1 MLGVC
6 SSSSVCPSHV
16 ERAGRITERGHDR
29 IFAAASLVRF
39 SVSPSRLVDDLAL
52 GDELLP
58 IFGMVLESP
67 CLEGGDGNIVGQ
79 ARLILSAVALSV
91 SVVISQSFLFGLEG
105 ESALCSSVYVSH
117 PHYP

>member
-1 MLGVC
+1 
-6 SSSSVCPSHV
+6 
-16 ERAGRITERGHDR
+16 
-29 IFAAASLVRF
+29 LVH
-39 SVSPSRLVDDLAL
+39 DLAFPDDAFAVVRL
-52 GDELLP
+52 
-58 IFGMVLESP
+58 VLESP
-67 CLEGGDGNIVGQ
+67 CFEDVDGNIVGQ